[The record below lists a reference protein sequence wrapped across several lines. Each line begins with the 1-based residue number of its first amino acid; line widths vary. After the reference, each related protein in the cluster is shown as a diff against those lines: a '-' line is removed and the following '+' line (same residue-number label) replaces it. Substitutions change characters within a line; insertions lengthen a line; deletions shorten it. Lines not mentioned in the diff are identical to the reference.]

1 MPPEEA
7 ERTILLYLNGQ
18 SVIIKAGDTMGII
31 LDLLEGLSKVSENEE
46 KRKQEELEKEMDL
59 YNLEEWQKEL
69 VREGR
74 YNPWSFTKE
83 DGELLEEGDYYYED
97 DR

>member
-1 MPPEEA
+1 
-7 ERTILLYLNGQ
+7 
-18 SVIIKAGDTMGII
+18 MGII
-31 LDLLEGLSKVSENEE
+31 LDLLEGLANASEKEE
-46 KRKQEELEKEMDL
+46 QRRKEDLEKEMDL
-59 YNLEEWQKEL
+59 YGLEEWQKEL

-74 YNPWSFTKE
+74 YSPWSFTQE